1 MDLFL
6 SDSSWLWVST
16 FGAETK
22 TDLQKFLSI
31 FQLIKT
37 QTNTLNLPES
47 GGMGYGE

>member
-1 MDLFL
+1 MDIFL
-6 SDSSWLWVST
+6 LDGSWL
-16 FGAETK
+16 GLAETK

-37 QTNTLNLPES
+37 QTNALNLPES